1 MNILNELNDIFKI
14 EKNMNQGRVFK
25 KNKDKYNVFEG
36 MDNYRGIR
44 DMYSSKDED
53 LNRLNKEYQDKMELY
68 LSKYKQLINSIS
80 ENESGSNFRGQ
91 IVNHKGVHYYI
102 DNNNVKRKI
111 VYESRDESCPSS
123 VKEINETD
131 FSKLRQG
138 IDMRNGEICKTG
150 GYNARYG
157 GETAWIDVN
166 GKKHIYS
173 NFATRHSSCPEDVS
187 EVTENQWKAYDKS
200 TKEWEIMDE
209 CNYYLNE
216 GTNNLYNEVLS
227 LNDDLNELIKRIY
240 ELTEERKKESEE
252 LKPDII
258 SEKEKVKTEVDSL
271 EEQRKVLER
280 HRSDLNSYKRN
291 KVEYD
296 LLSSSNKMSYMLYG
310 LGSVLILMAI
320 IKSNIN

>member
-1 MNILNELNDIFKI
+1 
-14 EKNMNQGRVFK
+14 
-25 KNKDKYNVFEG
+25 
-36 MDNYRGIR
+36 
-44 DMYSSKDED
+44 
-53 LNRLNKEYQDKMELY
+53 
-68 LSKYKQLINSIS
+68 
-80 ENESGSNFRGQ
+80 
-91 IVNHKGVHYYI
+91 
-102 DNNNVKRKI
+102 
-111 VYESRDESCPSS
+111 
-123 VKEINETD
+123 
-131 FSKLRQG
+131 
-138 IDMRNGEICKTG
+138 MRNGEICRTG

-200 TKEWEIMDE
+200 TKDWEIMDE

-240 ELTEERKKESEE
+240 DLTEERKKESEK

>member
-1 MNILNELNDIFKI
+1 
-14 EKNMNQGRVFK
+14 
-25 KNKDKYNVFEG
+25 
-36 MDNYRGIR
+36 
-44 DMYSSKDED
+44 
-53 LNRLNKEYQDKMELY
+53 
-68 LSKYKQLINSIS
+68 
-80 ENESGSNFRGQ
+80 
-91 IVNHKGVHYYI
+91 
-102 DNNNVKRKI
+102 
-111 VYESRDESCPSS
+111 
-123 VKEINETD
+123 
-131 FSKLRQG
+131 
-138 IDMRNGEICKTG
+138 
-150 GYNARYG
+150 
-157 GETAWIDVN
+157 
-166 GKKHIYS
+166 
-173 NFATRHSSCPEDVS
+173 
-187 EVTENQWKAYDKS
+187 
-200 TKEWEIMDE
+200 MDE

-240 ELTEERKKESEE
+240 ELTEERKKESNE